1 MPFSKQ
7 AVRLRH
13 SDKQIQEACQPVEM
27 SAPISLQDQAFTLD
41 HDEQY
46 NQFFCEDGFSGRDSS
61 PPIN

>member
-13 SDKQIQEACQPVEM
+13 SDKQSQETCQPVETL
-27 SAPISLQDQAFTLD
+27 APISLQDQAFTLA

-46 NQFFCEDGFSGRDSS
+46 HQFFCEDGFSGRDSS